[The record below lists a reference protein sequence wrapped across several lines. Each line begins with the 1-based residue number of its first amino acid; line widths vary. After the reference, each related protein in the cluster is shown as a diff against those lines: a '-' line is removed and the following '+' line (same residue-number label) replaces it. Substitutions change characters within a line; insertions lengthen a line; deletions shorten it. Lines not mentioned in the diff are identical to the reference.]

1 MDRLINVAQEL
12 ITGTVA
18 HRFHFHWRTKEF
30 VVGKIRLPKTVPGPI
45 LMLLLPL
52 SIVYL
57 IYSKIILRRYIT
69 ASAVVYSYTF
79 KDVKH

>member
-30 VVGKIRLPKTVPGPI
+30 VVGKI
-45 LMLLLPL
+45 
-52 SIVYL
+52 
-57 IYSKIILRRYIT
+57 
-69 ASAVVYSYTF
+69 
-79 KDVKH
+79 